1 MNVRVPPKRLYKYRS
16 FSNLTLSMLVDDTVF
31 FADPTTFNDPL
42 DTKPT
47 LDTDIPNAS
56 LETILTQLVKER
68 INAEMSAAAT
78 KIRTSGPKTH
88 DHIARQS
95 GIAAERLLADIRYN
109 ATNPDYDIND
119 PAQYLLGYY
128 VQEELLRRYDRGVF
142 SLAKRA
148 ACPLMWSHYGDQHRG
163 LCLGYSVPDDNAH
176 DVHEIE
182 YGGSRFV
189 QAKDVD
195 LMLSGDQE
203 ARQRVDEAV
212 LLRKARPWA
221 YEREWRLLGPRG
233 EQNSPLELEEV
244 VFGLRCSSAVRFT
257 IIQALARRE
266 RPVRFYEIREQHGR
280 FPLVKRIVDTDE
292 LMAERPHR
300 NHRRHEIL
308 RAFEGVDIPGD

>member
-1 MNVRVPPKRLYKYRS
+1 
-16 FSNLTLSMLVDDTVF
+16 
-31 FADPTTFNDPL
+31 
-42 DTKPT
+42 
-47 LDTDIPNAS
+47 
-56 LETILTQLVKER
+56 
-68 INAEMSAAAT
+68 
-78 KIRTSGPKTH
+78 
-88 DHIARQS
+88 
-95 GIAAERLLADIRYN
+95 
-109 ATNPDYDIND
+109 
-119 PAQYLLGYY
+119 
-128 VQEELLRRYDRGVF
+128 
-142 SLAKRA
+142 
-148 ACPLMWSHYGDQHRG
+148 MWSHYGDQHRG
-163 LCLGYSVPDDNAH
+163 LCLGHSVPDDNAH

>member
-1 MNVRVPPKRLYKYRS
+1 MTARSPPKRLYKYRS
-16 FSNLTLSMLVDDTVF
+16 FSNLTISMLVDDTVF

-56 LETILTQLVKER
+56 LEKILTQLVEER
-68 INAEMSAAAT
+68 ISAEMSAAART
-78 KIRTSGPKTH
+78 IRYSGPKTH
-88 DHIARQS
+88 DHIARLS
-95 GIAAERLLADIRYN
+95 SKTAERLLADIRYN
-109 ATNPDYDIND
+109 ATNPDHDVND
-119 PAQYLLGYY
+119 PEQYLLGHY

-142 SLAKRA
+142 SLAERTT
-148 ACPLMWSHYGDQHRG
+148 CPLMWSHYGDQHHG
-163 LCLGYSVPDDNAH
+163 LCLGYSVPDETAH
-176 DVHEIE
+176 DVHKIK

-195 LMLSGDQE
+195 LMLRRDQE

-244 VFGLRCSSAVRFT
+244 VFGIRCSSAVMFST
-257 IIQALARRE
+257 IKALAERE
-266 RPVRFYEIREQHGR
+266 RPVRFYEIREQHGC
-280 FPLVKRIVDTDE
+280 FPLVKRVADTGE
-292 LMAERPHR
+292 LSAEHPHR
-300 NHRRHEIL
+300 NRRLHEIL
-308 RAFEGVDIPGD
+308 RALEGVNIPGD